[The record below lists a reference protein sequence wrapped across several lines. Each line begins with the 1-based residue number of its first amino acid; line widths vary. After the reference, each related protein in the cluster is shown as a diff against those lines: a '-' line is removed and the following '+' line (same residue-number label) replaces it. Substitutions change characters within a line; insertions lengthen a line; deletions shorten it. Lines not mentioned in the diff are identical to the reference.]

1 MKYGFYKKYALLSTG
16 LFIVEIFIA
25 LFIHDRL
32 IRPFVGDML
41 VVILIFTVC
50 RSFIKANHFRLACCV
65 LIFSCAIEIGQYFNL
80 VSILGLQHIK
90 LARIIIGATFDFH
103 DLLAY
108 SAGILVIFIIGF
120 LAKYRSGH
128 QLVPLDSSGAS
139 ETGDPGE

>member
-1 MKYGFYKKYALLSTG
+1 MKFGFYKKYVILSIV
-16 LFIVEIFIA
+16 LFVVEISIA

-41 VVILIFTVC
+41 VVILIFTIC
-50 RSFIKANHFRLACCV
+50 RSFIKANHFRLAFCV
-65 LIFSCAIEIGQYFNL
+65 LIFSFAIEIGQYFNL
-80 VSILGLQHIK
+80 VSILGVQHIK
-90 LARIIIGATFDFH
+90 LARIIIGTTFDFH

-108 SAGILVIFIIGF
+108 SAGILLIFIIGF

-139 ETGDPGE
+139 ETGDTGE